1 MEKFVFHLKENIKV
15 FSCGSKLCEMEVKFQ
30 ETDDLD
36 TQNVITL
43 KIIVSNL
50 QYFIYR
56 KRHRH
61 TKRQRQRQRRRVV
74 RDRESTQPEIGSCQS
89 RYVPAA
95 TRPRVTSSQLS
106 RKHTVFRGS
115 RQIGPLTDLAANCAP
130 HV

>member
-36 TQNVITL
+36 TRNVITL

-74 RDRESTQPEIGSCQS
+74 RDPDQRALNL
-89 RYVPAA
+89 RLVLANHA
-95 TRPRVTSSQLS
+95 TYQL
-106 RKHTVFRGS
+106 RLGLV
-115 RQIGPLTDLAANCAP
+115 
-130 HV
+130 